1 MANVEE
7 LNRKIDTLKQDVDY
21 LKEHMVDIDTVLTDD
36 DIEAL
41 EESKNEELTE
51 L

>member
-1 MANVEE
+1 MANVKE
-7 LNRKIDTLKQDVDY
+7 NKKIDTLKKDVNY

-41 EESKNEELTE
+41 EESENEQFTE